1 MRYGLP
7 LIPTSLQA
15 SLNLFGNHAASF
27 RCYCFSCR
35 VAFWNYWVGPVASGT
50 GRSNRRCARQG
61 RCEETCGQGQ
71 NQTAR
76 VDRCRAMPN
85 WRDCGYRHE
94 FGVQQVGFTVFNN
107 EYTPVPVNSWGLD
120 DLIVSRV
127 KAAATGGSVR
137 KIPYAREDLA
147 RIKESRSLFRDEN
160 AEWKEFVQ
168 RSAGSSGC
176 DRYVLVQGYGSQF
189 SNTNQRVEGL
199 GIVRWGNP
207 FKSRVFLFALTF
219 IRIYD
224 GQTFELVARAAAA
237 PEDEPIVSRLL
248 LLKPI
253 GGPHRELDEDSFPA
267 VATEAASNP
276 AYREGLRTLL
286 TSSLDRTLPAMLRQ

>member
-1 MRYGLP
+1 MLRRSAVIASVVVLLSGTVGWAQSP
-7 LIPTSLQA
+7 PAPTA
-15 SLNLFGNHAASF
+15 PTAAAPAKA
-27 RCYCFSCR
+27 
-35 VAFWNYWVGPVASGT
+35 VAKKPAVKGKTKPRESTDVGPCRIGVIAAT
-50 GRSNRRCARQG
+50 GI
-61 RCEETCGQGQ
+61 
-71 NQTAR
+71 
-76 VDRCRAMPN
+76 
-85 WRDCGYRHE
+85 E

-137 KIPYAREDLA
+137 KIPYTREDLA

-276 AYREGLRTLL
+276 VYREGLRTLL